1 MPLVTR
7 GVDTKLGRTG
17 EQDQMDQILSHSR
30 SQGKKKMRLYISVW
44 EVTFKKRRIEEH
56 SHIF

>member
-1 MPLVTR
+1 MPLVT
-7 GVDTKLGRTG
+7 GVETKLGPTG

-30 SQGKKKMRLYISVW
+30 SQGGIKLYISVW

-56 SHIF
+56 SHTF